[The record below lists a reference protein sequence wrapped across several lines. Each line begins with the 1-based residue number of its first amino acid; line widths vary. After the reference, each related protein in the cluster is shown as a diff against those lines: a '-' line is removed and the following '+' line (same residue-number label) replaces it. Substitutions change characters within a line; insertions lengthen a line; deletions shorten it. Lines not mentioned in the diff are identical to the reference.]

1 MKKIIWFV
9 FLGMIMI
16 VQPVC
21 AQNKVTEQQKK
32 EYEKGNRDRNFLK
45 EYIVALMA
53 DGQTEMLNGA
63 VDEYLMVLPLN
74 ERYTGE
80 NLADFMEYIIRVDA
94 RAFIDVIENWDKIS
108 LNREQADKVVEKI
121 DNVCKMDLF
130 NAVVKKGE
138 EGVKDYGVV
147 QAVLQKS
154 GIPISNTRRQ
164 MINMWQCWRVNNLAG
179 MILAL
184 EKMVVKL
191 DPIQKCGNG
200 VTSLDLDTVFEGV
213 VIGNMLN
220 YMLEEC
226 DEEQCNQILEMLD
239 QAIVK
244 NGRDGFMEMFTKMRD
259 NFEGKK
265 MMMEMGEE

>member
-1 MKKIIWFV
+1 
-9 FLGMIMI
+9 
-16 VQPVC
+16 
-21 AQNKVTEQQKK
+21 
-32 EYEKGNRDRNFLK
+32 
-45 EYIVALMA
+45 
-53 DGQTEMLNGA
+53 MLNRA

-154 GIPISNTRRQ
+154 GIPISNTRRL
-164 MINMWQCWRVNNLAG
+164 I
-179 MILAL
+179 
-184 EKMVVKL
+184 
-191 DPIQKCGNG
+191 CGNAG
-200 VTSLDLDTVFEGV
+200 GLITL
-213 VIGNMLN
+213 
-220 YMLEEC
+220 
-226 DEEQCNQILEMLD
+226 
-239 QAIVK
+239 QA
-244 NGRDGFMEMFTKMRD
+244 
-259 NFEGKK
+259 
-265 MMMEMGEE
+265 